1 MNNTHTITVS
11 FLDLAVS
18 DTYQV
23 TPASIELLVLSQ
35 NDPRLAAKRD
45 AAG

>member
-1 MNNTHTITVS
+1 MNNTHTITIS
-11 FLDLAVS
+11 FLDLAVG
-18 DTYQV
+18 DTYQE
-23 TPASIELLVLSQ
+23 TPTSTELLVLSQ